1 MIIPEV
7 NQIGY
12 FLIAA
17 FVLLVVPGPAVLFI
31 VAKSIQHGQKAGLV
45 SVIGIGLGGIVHVI
59 FAALGLSAILFAS
72 TYAFM
77 LIKYLGAFYLLY
89 LGLKS
94 FFSKTTSD
102 PTNSNAVNK
111 KQSYHKILLDG
122 FIVNVFN
129 PKTAIFFMAFLP
141 HFVSLEKGGIGSQII
156 FLGVLFILLAVLSD
170 SLYVLLSSKLS
181 KLLSGSSKFTKVR
194 NYTTG
199 VLYFFL
205 GLITLF
211 TDKPVSSK

>member
-17 FVLLVVPGPAVLFI
+17 FVLLVVPGPDVLFI

-45 SVIGIGLGGIVHVI
+45 SVLGIGLGGIVHVI

-94 FFSKTTSD
+94 FFS
-102 PTNSNAVNK
+102 NS
-111 KQSYHKILLDG
+111 SS
-122 FIVNVFN
+122 N
-129 PKTAIFFMAFLP
+129 PRYSNI
-141 HFVSLEKGGIGSQII
+141 E
-156 FLGVLFILLAVLSD
+156 
-170 SLYVLLSSKLS
+170 
-181 KLLSGSSKFTKVR
+181 
-194 NYTTG
+194 N
-199 VLYFFL
+199 
-205 GLITLF
+205 
-211 TDKPVSSK
+211 